1 MLLFNLN
8 FVNIVSASGVEV
20 KIANITGANEQEFLR
35 LSNGSLVAISRT
47 TATIYVYIS
56 DDDGVSWSDFGSFAS
71 TNAIYMSACLNSD
84 DTIYVAYYEA
94 NADDVNIKFRRTNDT
109 QFYTFINQVID
120 YNYDGW
126 GLKIGCD
133 GSNNLHVFACGG
145 ESSATK
151 WRYRMFNAQSQSWG
165 TIILVKQIA
174 GYTSSSYL
182 DMCLYGSKI
191 YIGYKYYTGSVFNI
205 IVCYKNTNSTSFLS
219 ENILVNSAGT
229 SSNIKLLFNADDLY
243 LYAIVNYLN
252 GSYYAIKNYKMT
264 HYTIN
269 ISDTIIYDVSYSA
282 YLQDVSY
289 NIYDETINIM
299 YYGTG
304 YYHANNL
311 IRFKSYNT
319 NTGVVSEE
327 GFMTIGLSETTI
339 SNLCYSYY
347 PESMRVYSGYAIIFC
362 NTSDSN
368 YLYYKSSDDLIFLQE
383 GGAPPGGEETGC
395 MTYDSSYMSI
405 GTGFNYYNEYG
416 HNQHVMEFQS
426 KTAFNG
432 TLQGLELYVPVD
444 FTDALGNWHLYV
456 DGVYTGS
463 ADCCYAYQYGYI
475 LQFNDIGVLINDEKP
490 IFDIY
495 RADDYVQVLVNAF
508 PSGWIL
514 PYWIGDTSIINNK
527 IDGTLIQA
535 IPQYMLYFTL
545 NETQVTDCGYSNSLD
560 IVNIYP
566 NATGDFNVNQY
577 KTIFFSATVNSTASP
592 VHKLSIYKSG
602 VLQYEQG
609 YPKDLIKCSGIYGYT
624 PTAVGTYY
632 AVLTDSGT
640 PIGGTYVYFNVTSTT
655 KTYAIWTYPNPCEFG
670 QEITVNTYINDTG
683 SFAVCLFT
691 WSDEST
697 DYDKSIM
704 TNFVSNGTDSFII
717 STGTLSENQYYL
729 RIFKQ
734 VSDIWSAVGE
744 IYTQL
749 IYGAEVSTYI
759 DIDPHEME
767 AGETVHIHVYNS
779 ELLTRVAVFS
789 NTVLI
794 YDNIPRGLSNYYK
807 VYDTIG
813 VYQISVKKYINDAW
827 VLIDSEQLT
836 VITPADNGLVF
847 GFIPNLRGTS
857 WGWLLGLII
866 VIIFLLVPMR
876 LMKNLN
882 LKQNLPS
889 FVYVFMGCTGIVT
902 ATILPFFDTWVIAFL
917 VIISIIY
924 IGGRYLLKNKSEGEE

>member
-1 MLLFNLN
+1 MFKKRLIVILGLFFSILLLFNLN
-8 FVNIVSASGVEV
+8 FVNIVSALPANWVLLDDFETYTVGDQTGELGDFNWTGFGGVLTQIEQSGSDEYLKIDWWNADLTVWFNLTGVGYYGFIIKETQSNQQELLHFYNQTDVEV
-20 KIANITGANEQEFLR
+20 VTLKTISGGRLQYCNDTG
-35 LSNGSLVAISRT
+35 
-47 TATIYVYIS
+47 VYI
-56 DDDGVSWSDFGSFAS
+56 DIFNNPATPFGYVSWQYYDDNTIKYTAYKSDFTLIATAYDVGRISDENF
-71 TNAIYMSACLNSD
+71 TSA
-84 DTIYVAYYEA
+84 
-94 NADDVNIKFRRTNDT
+94 T
-109 QFYTFINQVID
+109 QFNVSNCTL
-120 YNYDGW
+120 YDFG
-126 GLKIGCD
+126 
-133 GSNNLHVFACGG
+133 GS
-145 ESSATK
+145 
-151 WRYRMFNAQSQSWG
+151 
-165 TIILVKQIA
+165 
-174 GYTSSSYL
+174 GYTYVWE
-182 DMCLYGSKI
+182 YG
-191 YIGYKYYTGSVFNI
+191 Y
-205 IVCYKNTNSTSFLS
+205 
-219 ENILVNSAGT
+219 
-229 SSNIKLLFNADDLY
+229 
-243 LYAIVNYLN
+243 
-252 GSYYAIKNYKMT
+252 
-264 HYTIN
+264 
-269 ISDTIIYDVSYSA
+269 YDV
-282 YLQDVSY
+282 DFGE
-289 NIYDETINIM
+289 D
-299 YYGTG
+299 
-304 YYHANNL
+304 
-311 IRFKSYNT
+311 
-319 NTGVVSEE
+319 
-327 GFMTIGLSETTI
+327 
-339 SNLCYSYY
+339 
-347 PESMRVYSGYAIIFC
+347 
-362 NTSDSN
+362 
-368 YLYYKSSDDLIFLQE
+368 
-383 GGAPPGGEETGC
+383 GEEEEEC

-794 YDNIPRGLSNYYK
+794 YDNLPRGLSNYYK